1 MINRAKLL
9 RPQRVQGSRLKVPD
23 ALASNLLPPSVGS
36 PKAAAPSPGLRPP
49 SPQGRGMGALRKLP
63 G

>member
-36 PKAAAPSPGLRPP
+36 PKATAPHPAFGHP
-49 SPQGRGMGALRKLP
+49 LP
-63 G
+63 LGEAWEL